1 MVAKSKKKYNILVVS
16 LFLICF
22 FAMPLVNVNAETNKT
37 YGEQV
42 TVTDSIAADEES
54 DTGTIVGLFSAFFL
68 FLGKAVETVVSW
80 LFGLLS
86 GSATF
91 PWSDK
96 IIFNT
101 IPILDINFIN
111 PAEGSLFDIGN
122 IGGVVRNIYFT
133 GLAIAASFLGIVVGV
148 MSIRMAITTIA
159 AQKARYKES
168 IVALLTTLVLLF
180 GMHFILSALFY
191 VNEKMVEVAST
202 IVSNQQVPSS
212 SDSDVKVKISDMGK
226 YFYDQAKK
234 QGGGRALLIFD
245 KAAPIP
251 TVLYLTFIFQ
261 SILFLF
267 AYLKRFFY
275 VIILAVIG
283 PFVVIYDFLGKA
295 IS

>member
-1 MVAKSKKKYNILVVS
+1 MCIKSNKKSRIFFTTMLI
-16 LFLICF
+16 LICILF
-22 FAMPLVNVNAETNKT
+22 ISTPYVNAEINKE

-42 TVTDSIAADEES
+42 LVKDSSQAKQES
-54 DTGTIVGLFSAFFL
+54 DTGTVVGLFSAFFL
-68 FLGKAVETVVSW
+68 YMGKAIESVFGW

-101 IPILDINFIN
+101 IPILDVNFIN
-111 PAEGSLFDIGN
+111 PAKGSLFDIGN
-122 IGGVVRNIYFT
+122 IGAVVRNIYFT
-133 GLAIAASFLGIVVGV
+133 GLAIATSFLGIVVGV

-168 IVALLTTLVLLF
+168 IVALLTTLALLF
-180 GMHFILSALFY
+180 GMHFILSGVFY
-191 VNEKMVEVAST
+191 LNEKMVEVAST
-202 IVSNQQVPSS
+202 IVSNQKLPTGAS
-212 SDSDVKVKISDMGK
+212 VKVKLSDMGE
-226 YFYDQAKK
+226 YFFEQAKA
-234 QGGGRALLIFD
+234 QGGTFLFFQ

-251 TVLYLTFIFQ
+251 TAMYLIFIFQ

-275 VIILAVIG
+275 VVILSVIG
-283 PFVVIYDFLGKA
+283 PFVIIYDFLGKA